1 MINELE
7 ILALKSIALKDA
19 EYFTRK
25 VCRYYSEKFHTP
37 LAQVY
42 ELPWAFVFTN
52 YIEHIIEN
60 NNSREQIYEL
70 AVDIFYPEKKRVKS
84 FMGEFQSE
92 EEEIQAWI
100 KKIEKEAEEERQK
113 KSQLSLKKEDK
124 EIKQEV
130 PAEEEKSEINMEST
144 YFEHLEEEMKE
155 DE

>member
-7 ILALKSIALKDA
+7 ILAFKAVALKDA

-60 NNSREQIYEL
+60 NNNREQIYDL
-70 AVDIFYPEKKRVKS
+70 AVDIFYPEKKKVS
-84 FMGEFQSE
+84 NFMGEFEDE
-92 EEEIQAWI
+92 EQELQAWI
-100 KKIEKEAEEERQK
+100 KKIEKEAEEKRNK
-113 KSQLSLKKEDK
+113 KKEIVVAK
-124 EIKQEV
+124 KEETPPEEVPEIK
-130 PAEEEKSEINMEST
+130 MESMQ
-144 YFEHLEEEMKE
+144 FEHLEEEMKE